1 VSAYFR
7 NGSFI
12 DIAKIEGGDAYKT
25 SMLGLPQTLSST
37 TITVPRYCPSSQQV
51 CEYWPLQTVDTKV
64 QNPLAPM
71 LKALL
76 SAAEATLETDV
87 RSTMVA
93 THAIENVDVFRI
105 LILAAFDQI
114 EATNYDR
121 HFRVVDNLVP
131 AMQLEGVCNDT
142 MCTNDPERYVVEQLF
157 LGIEYTRGSLNA
169 AMFYQECGD
178 YEMLSRVSFSKVGY
192 DATSACKSIADN
204 TTACND
210 ALETA
215 LRRVIRD
222 AGSYN
227 TRKKPEL
234 DEIFIFGEKAEDEN
248 MLAVLDQ
255 VLRDWTSNGASLN
268 MSRVRGF
275 SPDPAFAG
283 ARAMAFAELEHK
295 DYLREHA
302 EEERTRRDEL

>member
-1 VSAYFR
+1 MRGFR
-7 NGSFI
+7 
-12 DIAKIEGGDAYKT
+12 
-25 SMLGLPQTLSST
+25 QTLSST
-37 TITVPRYCPSSQQV
+37 SITNPRYCPFSQQL
-51 CEYWPLQTVDTKV
+51 CKYWPLQTINIIA

-76 SAAEATLETDV
+76 SAAEATLATKV
-87 RSTMVA
+87 YSAMVA
-93 THAIENVDVFRI
+93 THAIDSVDAVNTHMRS
-105 LILAAFDQI
+105 AFD
-114 EATNYDR
+114 EMSTTGYGRD
-121 HFRVVDNLVP
+121 FRVVDSLVP
-131 AMQLEGVCNDT
+131 ALRLEGVCNDT
-142 MCTNDPERYVVEQLF
+142 LYPSDPERYVVKLTF

-178 YEMLSRVSFSKVGY
+178 YEMLSRVSSSKVGY
-192 DATSACKSIADN
+192 DTVSACRSTAQNI
-204 TTACND
+204 TACND
-210 ALETA
+210 PLETA

-227 TRKKPEL
+227 TRKSPEL
-234 DEIFIFGEKAEDEN
+234 DEIFVFGEKAEDEN

-255 VLRDWTSNGASLN
+255 VLRDWTANGASLN

-283 ARAMAFAELEHK
+283 TRAMAFAELEHK
-295 DYLREHA
+295 EYQQERA

>member
-1 VSAYFR
+1 VSAYSR

-25 SMLGLPQTLSST
+25 SMLGLPHTLSST
-37 TITVPRYCPSSQQV
+37 SFTVPRYCPFSQQL
-51 CEYWPLQTVDTKV
+51 CEYWPLRTVNIKV

-71 LKALL
+71 LEAIL
-76 SAAEATLETDV
+76 SAAEATLETGV

-105 LILAAFDQI
+105 LTLAAFDEM
-114 EATNYDR
+114 EATSYDR

-131 AMQLEGVCNDT
+131 AMQFEGVCNDT
-142 MCTNDPERYVVEQLF
+142 MYTNDPERYVVDQLF
-157 LGIEYTRGSLNA
+157 LGIEHTRGSLNA

-178 YEMLSRVSFSKVGY
+178 YEMLSRVSSNRFGY
-192 DATSACKSIADN
+192 DAISACKSTAVN

-234 DEIFIFGEKAEDEN
+234 DEIFVFGEKAEDEN
-248 MLAVLDQ
+248 MLAVLDE
-255 VLRDWTSNGASLN
+255 VLRDWTSNGALLN
-268 MSRVRGF
+268 MSRVRDF

-295 DYLREHA
+295 DYERELA
-302 EEERTRRDEL
+302 EEERARRDEL